1 MDRFQHLLSP
11 ATFARDSE
19 VRVQVRATEAPG
31 LEPIRSHEVPER
43 LMERLVALG
52 HAYALPVVALLST
65 VSTGLGCELNGFQA
79 GELCAEID
87 FLAGTVD
94 DPALLV
100 QLGPL
105 REMAATCAQAHH
117 DLDLWVGWP

>member
-1 MDRFQHLLSP
+1 MDRFHHLLAP
-11 ATFARDSE
+11 ETYAQDSE
-19 VRVQVRATEAPG
+19 VRIQVRATEAPG
-31 LEPIRSHEVPER
+31 LEPIRTFEVPER

-52 HAYALPVVALLST
+52 AAYALPAVGLLAASF
-65 VSTGLGCELNGFQA
+65 GCELNGFQA
-79 GELCAEID
+79 GELCSEID

>member
-1 MDRFQHLLSP
+1 MDRYQHLTSP
-11 ATFARDSE
+11 ATYARDFE
-19 VRVQVRATEAPG
+19 VRVEVRPTEAPG
-31 LEPIRSHEVPER
+31 FEPIRTLDVPER
-43 LMERLVALG
+43 LMHRLVDLG
-52 HAYALPVVALLST
+52 HAYGLPVAALLAS
-65 VSTGLGCELNGFQA
+65 SLGCELNGFQA
-79 GELCAEID
+79 GELCSEID

-105 REMAATCAQAHH
+105 REMAETCALAHH